1 MNLMTDELK
10 KQMPAL
16 YSQEHEN
23 DPLARVKFF
32 TPWGH
37 GPCEAGWTWYGIEF
51 DGVDLFFG
59 FVDGLEAE
67 LGYFSL
73 TELETIQGPGGLRI
87 ERDLYFEPTPL
98 SKLNGRQLSVD

>member
-10 KQMPAL
+10 KEMPPL
-16 YSQEHEN
+16 YSQEHEA

-32 TPWGH
+32 TPW
-37 GPCEAGWTWYGIEF
+37 AGWTWYGIEF

-59 FVDGLEAE
+59 FVDGLHAE

-73 TELETIQGPGGLRI
+73 SELERIQGPAGLRI
-87 ERDLYFEPTPL
+87 ERDLYFKPTAL
-98 SKLNGRQLSVD
+98 SSLYPQIFVD